1 MKKYIKLSL
10 VALGLSSMLGLMTA
24 CGSSSQSSE
33 QSSENQT
40 TETINKP
47 KFQAVSFD
55 ADSAFRFINDQV
67 AFGCRVPNTPEHK
80 ACGDWIIAKL
90 RSWGYDITEQSF
102 QGTDYHGKTITGR
115 NIIASLNPKAE
126 KRVLLLAHYDTRAVA
141 DHDASIVNKTKP
153 ILGADD
159 GASGVA
165 VLMELAR
172 QAQKRKSTLGLD
184 FLFVDMEDGGQSGSD
199 DGWCQGS
206 QYWAETPHIQ
216 NYQAKFA
223 ILLDMVGAR
232 DAKFCW
238 EAYSKAYAAPYL
250 YTIWDTAAKL
260 GWGAYFVNKDGSALV
275 DDHVPIIKERKIP
288 ALDIVNYDNNREN
301 GFGEH
306 WHTQGDNLNIISKET
321 LRAVGETVG
330 TALETKLK

>member
-1 MKKYIKLSL
+1 MKKILKLSL
-10 VALGLSSMLGLMTA
+10 ASLGLVSCLSLLTA
-24 CGSSSQSSE
+24 CGGTSQSTT
-33 QSSENQT
+33 QSTENT
-40 TETINKP
+40 DTETKEAE
-47 KFQAVSFD
+47 KKQAISFD
-55 ADSAFRFINDQV
+55 ADSAYRFVSDQV
-67 AFGCRVPNTPEHK
+67 AFGYRVPNTASHK
-80 ACGDWIIAKL
+80 ACGDWIIKKL
-90 RSWGYDITEQSF
+90 ASWGYNTTEQSF
-102 QGTDYHGKTITGR
+102 QGTDYHDKAITGR
-115 NIIASLNPKAE
+115 NIIASLNPQKSE
-126 KRVLLLAHYDTRAVA
+126 RILLLAHYDTRAVA

-184 FLFVDMEDGGQSGSD
+184 FLFVDMEDGGKGGSEE
-199 DGWCQGS
+199 GWCQGS
-206 QYWAETPHIQ
+206 QYWAKTPHVAG
-216 NYQAKFA
+216 YKPKCA
-223 ILLDMVGAR
+223 ILLDMVGAK

-250 YTIWDTAAKL
+250 YSIWDTAAQL
-260 GWGAYFVNKDGSALV
+260 GWGAYFVNKDGSGLT
-275 DDHVPIIKERKIP
+275 DDHVPIIKELKVP

-321 LRAVGETVG
+321 LQAVGETVG